1 MAYRSFTD
9 RDGTVWQV
17 WDVVP
22 SSTVRHT
29 LSGGWLTFESETEK
43 RRLAPVPLYWVS
55 ADDAELERLM
65 RSATAVAKREIG
77 GAPDA
82 EPPERRPGG

>member
-9 RDGTVWQV
+9 RDGTQWQV

-65 RSATAVAKREIG
+65 RAAAVVPRRDPG
-77 GAPDA
+77 SPDPQ
-82 EPPERRPGG
+82 PPESRPG